1 MQKASDLDTELGLSL
16 GRAYPI
22 SLDDSGVLTVE
33 FEPGADKGYAI
44 LQSPEKIGRFESLLQ
59 EKTDN
64 IVKVQIRKAPPPPP
78 PPEET
83 TVAEQEPP
91 MELREVPAE
100 NYDDLLREDGIAVVV
115 KEFRG
120 AIVAVQGTQKQKR
133 K

>member
-1 MQKASDLDTELGLSL
+1 
-16 GRAYPI
+16 
-22 SLDDSGVLTVE
+22 
-33 FEPGADKGYAI
+33 
-44 LQSPEKIGRFESLLQ
+44 
-59 EKTDN
+59 
-64 IVKVQIRKAPPPPP
+64 
-78 PPEET
+78 
-83 TVAEQEPP
+83 